1 MGVLDADRVRAAL
14 GVRLAD
20 RFLQYATRPQPGER
34 GRLLIRIDE
43 HVAGA
48 RGDAALATRIANAC
62 RLLVLRADD
71 EPEVD
76 ARAAIVGAV
85 RYFVDTYD
93 LAPDDAPRGYD
104 DDAKVVDYVIDA
116 VAPDLAR
123 VGG

>member
-20 RFLQYATRPQPGER
+20 RFLQYATRPQPGEP
-34 GRLLIRIDE
+34 GHLLIRIDE

-48 RGDAALATRIANAC
+48 RGDAALAARIAMAC
-62 RLLVLRADD
+62 RLLLLRAD
-71 EPEVD
+71 EAEVD

-104 DDAKVVDYVIDA
+104 DDAKVVDYVIGA